1 MRAISLRTTA
11 ILCAKEMR
19 DARRNRWFLLY
30 AVAFSVLALAL
41 SYLSLAGAARVGFAG
56 LGRTTASLIN
66 LVLLVVPLMGLTLGS
81 AAIAGERERG
91 QLLYTLAQP
100 ISIGEY
106 LLGKFSGLA
115 LSTCIALLLGFGV
128 AALAIGR
135 RSGAAG
141 AGAFA
146 AFLGLTLLL
155 AAASVSLGLL
165 VSALVER
172 ASVATGLA
180 LFVWFGFVILGDLG
194 LMGTSLMLRLETRQL
209 LFLALLNPLQ
219 EFKLTAVML
228 LRGGLESLGPAGLYA
243 TRSLGAAVTPLL
255 IGLLVV
261 WTVVPLLAAWVVLR
275 RRGAL

>member
-1 MRAISLRTTA
+1 MVSPRTTA
-11 ILCAKEMR
+11 VLTAKEMR

-30 AVAFSVLALAL
+30 AVAFSILALAL

-100 ISIGEY
+100 ISVGEY
-106 LLGKFSGLA
+106 LLGKFLGLTA
-115 LSTCIALLLGFGV
+115 STFVALLLGFGV

-135 RSGAAG
+135 RTGAAG
-141 AGAFA
+141 AAAFGG
-146 AFLGLTLLL
+146 FLGLTLLL
-155 AAASVSLGLL
+155 AAVSVSLGLL
-165 VSALVER
+165 ISALVER
-172 ASVATGLA
+172 ASMATGLA
-180 LFVWFGFVILGDLG
+180 LFAWFGFVFVGDLG
-194 LMGTSLMLRLETRQL
+194 VMGTSLMLRLEARHL
-209 LFLALLNPLQ
+209 LLMTLFNPLQ
-219 EFKLTAVML
+219 EFRLAAVLL

-243 TRSLGAAVTPLL
+243 TRALGDGLPLL
-255 IGLLVV
+255 LVGLLLLWV
-261 WTVVPLLAAWVVLR
+261 VVPLAAALAVLR

>member
-1 MRAISLRTTA
+1 MAPSLRSTA

-100 ISIGEY
+100 ISVGEY
-106 LLGKFSGLA
+106 LLGKFLGLTA
-115 LSTCIALLLGFGV
+115 STFVALLLGFGV

-146 AFLGLTLLL
+146 GFLGLTLLL
-155 AAASVSLGLL
+155 AAAAVSLGLL
-165 VSALVER
+165 ISALVER
-172 ASVATGLA
+172 ASVATGVA
-180 LFVWFGFVILGDLG
+180 LFAWFAFVFVGDLG
-194 LMGTSLMLRLETRQL
+194 VMGTSLMLRLEARQL
-209 LFLALLNPLQ
+209 LLMTVVNPLQ
-219 EFKLTAVML
+219 EFKLAAVLL

-243 TRSLGAAVTPLL
+243 TRTLGDGVLPLL
-255 IGLLVV
+255 LG
-261 WTVVPLLAAWVVLR
+261 LLAAWTLLPLLGALAVLR

>member
-1 MRAISLRTTA
+1 MPSLRTTA

-41 SYLSLAGAARVGFAG
+41 SYLSLAGAARTGFAG

-81 AAIAGERERG
+81 ASIAGERERG

-100 ISIGEY
+100 LSVGEY
-106 LLGKFSGLA
+106 LLGKFLGLTA
-115 LSTCIALLLGFGV
+115 STFVALLLGFGV

-141 AGAFA
+141 AGSFA

-165 VSALVER
+165 LSAIVER
-172 ASVATGLA
+172 AAVATGLA
-180 LFVWFGFVILGDLG
+180 LFVWFGFVFVGDLG
-194 LMGTSLMLRLETRQL
+194 VMGTALMLRLEARHL
-209 LFLALLNPLQ
+209 LFMTLVNPLQ
-219 EFKLTAVML
+219 EFKLAAVLM

-243 TRSLGAAVTPLL
+243 TRTLGDGVLPLL
-255 IGLLVV
+255 VGLLVA
-261 WTVVPLLAAWVVLR
+261 WTVVPLAAALVVMR
-275 RRGAL
+275 KRGAL

>member
-1 MRAISLRTTA
+1 MATSARTTA
-11 ILCAKEMR
+11 ILCGKEMR

-100 ISIGEY
+100 ISVGEY
-106 LLGKFSGLA
+106 LLGKFLGLTA
-115 LSTCIALLLGFGV
+115 STFVALLLGFGV

-141 AGAFA
+141 AGSFA
-146 AFLGLTLLL
+146 AFLALTLLL
-155 AAASVSLGLL
+155 AAAAVSLGLL
-165 VSALVER
+165 ISAMVER
-172 ASVATGLA
+172 ASVATGVA
-180 LFVWFGFVILGDLG
+180 LFAWFAFVFVGDLG
-194 LMGTSLMLRLETRQL
+194 VMGTSLMLRLEARQL
-209 LFLALLNPLQ
+209 LLMTLVNPLQ
-219 EFKLTAVML
+219 EFKLLAVLL
-228 LRGGLESLGPAGLYA
+228 LRGGLESLGPGGLYA
-243 TRSLGAAVTPLL
+243 TRTLGVGLLPLL
-255 IGLLVV
+255 VGLLLA
-261 WTVVPLLAAWVVLR
+261 WTVLPLVAALAVLR

>member
-1 MRAISLRTTA
+1 MTASVRTTA

-19 DARRNRWFLLY
+19 DARRNRWFLLF

-100 ISIGEY
+100 ITAGEY
-106 LLGKFSGLA
+106 LLGKFLGLT
-115 LSTCIALLLGFGV
+115 LSTCVALLLGFGV

-146 AFLGLTLLL
+146 GFLGLTLLL

-165 VSALVER
+165 LSAMVER
-172 ASVATGLA
+172 SSVATGVA
-180 LFVWFGFVILGDLG
+180 LFAWFGFVFIGDLG
-194 LMGTSLMLRLETRQL
+194 VMGTSLMLRLEARHL
-209 LFLALLNPLQ
+209 LVMTLLNPLQ
-219 EFKLTAVML
+219 EFKLMAVLL

-243 TRSLGAAVTPLL
+243 TRTLGGAVSPLL
-255 IGLLVV
+255 IGLLAA
-261 WTVVPLLAAWVVLR
+261 WTAGPLLAALAVLR

>member
-1 MRAISLRTTA
+1 MAASARTTA

-19 DARRNRWFLLY
+19 DARRNRWFLLF

-41 SYLSLAGAARVGFAG
+41 SYLSLAGAARAGFAG

-100 ISIGEY
+100 ISAGEY
-106 LLGKFSGLA
+106 LLGKFLGLTA
-115 LSTCIALLLGFGV
+115 STFVALLLGFGV

-135 RSGAAG
+135 RGGVAG

-146 AFLGLTLLL
+146 GFLGLTLLL
-155 AAASVSLGLL
+155 AAAAVSLGLL
-165 VSALVER
+165 ISAIVER
-172 ASVATGLA
+172 ASVATGVA
-180 LFVWFGFVILGDLG
+180 LFAWFALVFVGDLG
-194 LMGTSLMLRLETRQL
+194 VMGTSLMLRLEARQL
-209 LFLALLNPLQ
+209 LLMTLVNPLQ
-219 EFKLTAVML
+219 EFKLLAVLL

-243 TRSLGAAVTPLL
+243 TRAVGDGLMPLL
-255 IGLLVV
+255 VAL
-261 WTVVPLLAAWVVLR
+261 LLAWTALPLAGALAVLR

>member
-1 MRAISLRTTA
+1 MPSLRTTA

-41 SYLSLAGAARVGFAG
+41 SYLSLAGAARTGFAG

-81 AAIAGERERG
+81 ASIAGERERG

-100 ISIGEY
+100 LSVGEY
-106 LLGKFSGLA
+106 LLGKFLGLTA
-115 LSTCIALLLGFGV
+115 STFVALLLGFGV

-141 AGAFA
+141 AGSFA

-155 AAASVSLGLL
+155 AAAAVSLGLL
-165 VSALVER
+165 LSALVER

-180 LFVWFGFVILGDLG
+180 LFVWFGFVFVGDLG
-194 LMGTSLMLRLETRQL
+194 VMGTALMLRLEARHL
-209 LFLALLNPLQ
+209 LFMTLVNPLQ
-219 EFKLTAVML
+219 EFKLAAVL
-228 LRGGLESLGPAGLYA
+228 ILRGGLESLGPAGLYA
-243 TRSLGAAVTPLL
+243 TRTVGDGLLPLL
-255 IGLLVV
+255 VGLLVA
-261 WTVVPLLAAWVVLR
+261 WTVVPLVAALVVMR

>member
-1 MRAISLRTTA
+1 
-11 ILCAKEMR
+11 MR

-100 ISIGEY
+100 ISVGEY
-106 LLGKFSGLA
+106 LLGKFLGLTA
-115 LSTCIALLLGFGV
+115 STFVALLLGFGI

-135 RSGAAG
+135 RAGAAG
-141 AGAFA
+141 ATGFA
-146 AFLGLTLLL
+146 GFLGLTLLL

-165 VSALVER
+165 VSAMVER

-180 LFVWFGFVILGDLG
+180 LFAWFGFVFIGDLG
-194 LMGTSLMLRLETRQL
+194 VMGTSLMLRLETRHL
-209 LFLALLNPLQ
+209 LLMTLPNPLQ
-219 EFKLTAVML
+219 EFKLAAVLL

-243 TRSLGAAVTPLL
+243 TRALGDGVLPLL
-255 IGLLVV
+255 IGLLIA
-261 WTVVPLLAAWVVLR
+261 WTIVPLVAALAVLR

>member
-1 MRAISLRTTA
+1 MPVSPRTTA

-66 LVLLVVPLMGLTLGS
+66 LVLLVVPMMGLTLGS

-100 ISIGEY
+100 ISVGEY
-106 LLGKFSGLA
+106 LLGKFLGLTA
-115 LSTCIALLLGFGV
+115 STFVALLLGFGV

-141 AGAFA
+141 ASSFA

-165 VSALVER
+165 ISSIAER

-180 LFVWFGFVILGDLG
+180 LFVWFGFVFVGDLG
-194 LMGTSLMLRLETRQL
+194 VMGTSLMLRLKAKHL
-209 LFLALLNPLQ
+209 LLMTLVNPLQ
-219 EFKLTAVML
+219 EFKLTAVLL

-243 TRSLGAAVTPLL
+243 TRTFGDGVMPMLICLL
-255 IGLLVV
+255 IA
-261 WTVVPLLAAWVVLR
+261 WTVGPLIAAFAVLR

>member
-1 MRAISLRTTA
+1 MASPRTAA
-11 ILCAKEMR
+11 ILTAKEMR

-100 ISIGEY
+100 ISVGEY
-106 LLGKFSGLA
+106 LLGKFLGLTA
-115 LSTCIALLLGFGV
+115 STFVALLLGFGV

-135 RSGAAG
+135 RTGAAG
-141 AGAFA
+141 AAAFA
-146 AFLGLTLLL
+146 GFLGLTLLL
-155 AAASVSLGLL
+155 AAVSVSLGLL
-165 VSALVER
+165 ISALVER
-172 ASVATGLA
+172 ASMATGLA
-180 LFVWFGFVILGDLG
+180 LFAWFGFVFVGDLG
-194 LMGTSLMLRLETRQL
+194 VMGTSLMLRLEAKHL
-209 LFLALLNPLQ
+209 LLMTLFNPLQ
-219 EFKLTAVML
+219 EFRLAAVLL

-243 TRSLGAAVTPLL
+243 TRTLGGGLQPLL
-255 IGLLVV
+255 LGLLVLWV
-261 WTVVPLLAAWVVLR
+261 LAPLAAALAVLR

>member
-1 MRAISLRTTA
+1 VTASVRTTA

-19 DARRNRWFLLY
+19 DARRNRWFLLF

-100 ISIGEY
+100 ITVGEY
-106 LLGKFSGLA
+106 LLGKFLGLT
-115 LSTCIALLLGFGV
+115 LSTCVALLLGFGV

-146 AFLGLTLLL
+146 GFLGLTLLL

-165 VSALVER
+165 LSAMVER
-172 ASVATGLA
+172 SSVATGVA
-180 LFVWFGFVILGDLG
+180 LFAWFGFVFIGDLG
-194 LMGTSLMLRLETRQL
+194 VMGTSLMLRLEARHL
-209 LFLALLNPLQ
+209 LLMTLVNPLQ
-219 EFKLTAVML
+219 EFKLMAVLL

-243 TRSLGAAVTPLL
+243 TRTLGGAVSPLL
-255 IGLLVV
+255 IGLLAA
-261 WTVVPLLAAWVVLR
+261 WTAGPLLAALAVLR

>member
-1 MRAISLRTTA
+1 V
-11 ILCAKEMR
+11 LCAKEMR

-30 AVAFSVLALAL
+30 AVAFTLLALAL
-41 SYLSLAGAARVGFAG
+41 AYLSLAGAARAGFAG

-66 LVLLVVPLMGLTLGS
+66 LVLLVVPLMGLSLGS

-100 ISIGEY
+100 ISVGEY
-106 LLGKFSGLA
+106 LLGRFLGLTA
-115 LSTCIALLLGFGV
+115 STFVALLLGFGL

-135 RSGAAG
+135 RSGASG
-141 AGAFA
+141 AGSFA
-146 AFLGLTLLL
+146 GFLALTLLL

-165 VSALVER
+165 ISALVER

-180 LFVWFGFVILGDLG
+180 LFAWFGFVFLGDLG
-194 LMGTSLMLRLETRQL
+194 LMATSLMLRLEARYL
-209 LFLALLNPLQ
+209 LWLTLLNPLQ
-219 EFKLTAVML
+219 QFKLSAVLL

-243 TRSLGAAVTPLL
+243 TRTLGDGLLPLL
-255 IGLLVV
+255 LALLIA
-261 WTVVPLLAAWVVLR
+261 WTVLPLIAALVVLR

>member
-1 MRAISLRTTA
+1 MAPSLRTTA
-11 ILCAKEMR
+11 VLCAKEMR

-30 AVAFSVLALAL
+30 AVAFTLLALAL
-41 SYLSLAGAARVGFAG
+41 SYLSLAGAARTGFAG

-91 QLLYTLAQP
+91 QLLYILSQP
-100 ISIGEY
+100 ISVGEY
-106 LLGKFSGLA
+106 LLGRFLGLTA
-115 LSTCIALLLGFGV
+115 STFVALLLGFGV

-141 AGAFA
+141 AGSFA
-146 AFLGLTLLL
+146 GFLALTLLL

-165 VSALVER
+165 ISALVER
-172 ASVATGLA
+172 ASVATGVA
-180 LFVWFGFVILGDLG
+180 LFAWFGFVFLGDLG
-194 LMGTSLMLRLETRQL
+194 VMATSFLLRLEGRHL
-209 LFLALLNPLQ
+209 LWLTLTNPLQ
-219 EFKLTAVML
+219 QFKLTAVLL

-243 TRSLGAAVTPLL
+243 TRTLGDGLLPLL
-255 IGLLVV
+255 LA
-261 WTVVPLLAAWVVLR
+261 LLAAWTLLPLAGALLVLR